1 MEQLSFPP
9 SGVSDTDLIDLLVQL
24 LGPSGLQ
31 PSTDSEVGQISLKD
45 TGLFTLAKLVFTAIT
60 PFAGGSFL

>member
-1 MEQLSFPP
+1 MEQLSFPL

-24 LGPSGLQ
+24 LGLSG
-31 PSTDSEVGQISLKD
+31 TDSEVGQISLKD